1 MSHRRPR
8 YTSIR
13 FLKSTILGVPVLF
26 LLVVNGGNVPH
37 AGAASALRDAS
48 GAVPSPSYALAR
60 ADAADEPTDAAADNG
75 AQESQAETI
84 ARLQRTIDADRKQL
98 ATFQRQVDDPQSD
111 YHRAEDEF
119 EKLDN
124 QLEQLKSQSEQLN
137 RDGKTPQAEEVEKR
151 IDSVQSD
158 RDAARE
164 RFDLEIREHKAL
176 SEKTAALQ
184 EKIRQDSA
192 KLRSLTVTPDSEPV
206 AGDGMSASS
215 DEAPQPKD
223 TSPPSNAGAQQSE
236 PASPAVPGLPGASTL
251 KKAQQAEQEA
261 KKKASE
267 VLLQAQREAKAKEA
281 DAKHATTEVKSAT
294 ERLEALQRSIKAEQE
309 MLEVA
314 NQKADQAQH
323 ELSELNAK
331 RQPEIAQNPQAWD
344 ALTKQIHEASDRYSE
359 AQKQAQGS
367 RNRLDDLQGQLV
379 SLQQE
384 RIAAL
389 NEAEET
395 QAAANE
401 AQGKVDRLINPFS
414 LKNIMQWFLDHGPKL
429 LAILIGALILYLT
442 VKLSGRHLVKVVA
455 RGGHRGTVRE
465 RENRAL
471 TLVGVFQNVASLVV
485 VIGGAMMLLDE
496 MGIPIVPLMGG
507 AAVIGLAAAFG
518 AQNLVK
524 DYFSGFMLLLEDQYG
539 LNDVVR
545 IGDIAGV
552 VEGITLRITTLRDL
566 EGVVHFVPHGTI
578 TVVSNLTHGWSR
590 ALLDIGVAYQEDTD
604 RVMDVMIEVARG
616 MRKDKAFAPL
626 ILDNP
631 EMLGVDA
638 LGDSAVSI
646 KMVMKTA
653 PTKQWAVRREYLRR
667 IKHRFDELGIEI
679 PFPQRT
685 VYIRQENGGTPPSE
699 KT

>member
-1 MSHRRPR
+1 MTRR
-8 YTSIR
+8 S
-13 FLKSTILGVPVLF
+13 
-26 LLVVNGGNVPH
+26 
-37 AGAASALRDAS
+37 
-48 GAVPSPSYALAR
+48 
-60 ADAADEPTDAAADNG
+60 
-75 AQESQAETI
+75 
-84 ARLQRTIDADRKQL
+84 
-98 ATFQRQVDDPQSD
+98 
-111 YHRAEDEF
+111 
-119 EKLDN
+119 
-124 QLEQLKSQSEQLN
+124 
-137 RDGKTPQAEEVEKR
+137 
-151 IDSVQSD
+151 
-158 RDAARE
+158 E

-653 PTKQWAVRREYLRR
+653 PDQAMGRTARVSPPHQAPVRRTGHRDSLPTAHRLHTAGKRRHAAERENLTLLKRRQHVRFHLVAVGQRVGHVEQPGDRQHFAHALGREPLLSQRRGVRIDAVRTAVGGRHGQGDNLARRRVKRRPPPHRLRVHER
-667 IKHRFDELGIEI
+667 L
-679 PFPQRT
+679 
-685 VYIRQENGGTPPSE
+685 
-699 KT
+699 